1 MLWREHG
8 DSEHA
13 YLLLH
18 GLGAS
23 GAVWR
28 DVSGE
33 LDAHGDGEWLVV
45 ELPGNGRSNPL
56 PQYSV
61 GSLASAV
68 AQEFEPHR
76 SYRIIGH
83 SLGAYIGLALASGWF
98 GVRAHAARA
107 GQGAAPPCR
116 DRSRRRDGGRR
127 ARAGSGSAF
136 GCCRS

>member
-8 DSEHA
+8 GHGEHA

-33 LDAHGDGEWLVV
+33 RDAHGDGEWLVV
-45 ELPGNGRSNPL
+45 ELPGHGRSDPL

-68 AQEFEPHR
+68 AQELEPHR

-83 SLGAYIGLALASGWF
+83 SLALASAQH
-98 GVRAHAARA
+98 R
-107 GQGAAPPCR
+107 
-116 DRSRRRDGGRR
+116 
-127 ARAGSGSAF
+127 
-136 GCCRS
+136 